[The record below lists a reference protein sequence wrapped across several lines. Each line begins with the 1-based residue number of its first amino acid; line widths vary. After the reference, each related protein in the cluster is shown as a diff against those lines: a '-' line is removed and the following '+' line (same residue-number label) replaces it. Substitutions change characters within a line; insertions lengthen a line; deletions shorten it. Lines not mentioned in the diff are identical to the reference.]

1 LLISG
6 FERHGILEARVGAR
20 LTLITV
26 REKNAS
32 QNQSVNDR
40 RISFHGEAK
49 KSPLNEGFIG
59 TRSGSRRLAPLQFQ
73 FAEDA
78 RILAAA
84 LPVLFAIVS
93 RSSGSIA

>member
-49 KSPLNEGFIG
+49 KSPLNEGLSV
-59 TRSGSRRLAPLQFQ
+59 RSGSRRLAPLQFQ